1 MDTEQLEKELQTWN
15 RFMYMALGAAIA
27 LVASSPNDF
36 ALTGIVWLLLQIAI
50 TPLGFLLLLGKRG
63 KSLPLTRERMTI
75 GFGYLAASLILFLL
89 PGILGATDPL
99 DFLFLVGYLIL
110 LVVLYFR
117 LQKKPSDS
125 DEMFSSNV

>member
-50 TPLGFLLLLGKRG
+50 TPLGFLLLLGKRW
-63 KSLPLTRERMTI
+63 KSLPLTPERMTI

-99 DFLFLVGYLIL
+99 YFLFLVGYLIL

-117 LQKKPSDS
+117 RQKKPSDS